1 MTGAVTGETTGK
13 KTGKE
18 TGEKGNMK
26 KYIFLDLDGTITES
40 AGAILSSAAY
50 ALKQLGI
57 EDDDPEKK
65 RAFIGPPLTVGFGEL
80 YGLSGETLTQ
90 AIKYYR
96 EFYVGGGYKDSPLYE
111 GIEENLLKLREEGR
125 ILMMVTSKPK
135 YIAQLV
141 ADHHKMERYLSAVI
155 GPVEEK
161 TKAGKEDL
169 IETAAREVIRQIG
182 DEALTVS
189 DIYREAVMIGDR
201 KYDMEAAKKLG
212 LTAIGALYGYGTRE
226 ELQQAGADY
235 IVERPRDIS
244 TVLHAI
250 TD

>member
-1 MTGAVTGETTGK
+1 
-13 KTGKE
+13 
-18 TGEKGNMK
+18 MK

-50 ALKQLGI
+50 ALKTLGI

-80 YGLSGETLTQ
+80 YGLSGDTLTQ
-90 AIKYYR
+90 AIRLYR
-96 EFYVGGGYKDSPLYE
+96 EYYVGGGYKDAPLYE
-111 GIEENLLKLREEGR
+111 GIEETLLGLKDEGR

-141 ADHHKMERYLSAVI
+141 ADYHRMDRYLSAVI

-169 IETAAREVIRQIG
+169 IETAAKEVIRLLG
-182 DEALTVS
+182 DDMLTVS
-189 DIYREAVMIGDR
+189 DIYSEAVMVGDR

-226 ELQQAGADY
+226 ELLRAGADH
-235 IVERPRDIS
+235 IAEAPTDIARYCG
-244 TVLHAI
+244 HGFRG
-250 TD
+250 

>member
-1 MTGAVTGETTGK
+1 
-13 KTGKE
+13 
-18 TGEKGNMK
+18 MK

-50 ALKQLGI
+50 ALKKLGI
-57 EDDDPEKK
+57 EDEDPEKK

-80 YGLSGETLTQ
+80 YGLSGDQLAEGIRL
-90 AIKYYR
+90 YR
-96 EFYVGGGYKDSPLYE
+96 EFYVNGGYKDAPLYD
-111 GIEENLLKLREEGR
+111 GIEETLMKLRDEGR

-141 ADHHKMERYLSAVI
+141 ADYHGMERYLSAVI

-169 IETAAREVIRQIG
+169 IETAAREVIRMI
-182 DEALTVS
+182 EAEQTDVQDKRELLTVS
-189 DIYREAVMIGDR
+189 DIYRDAVMIGDR

-212 LTAIGALYGYGTRE
+212 LTAVGALYGYGTRE
-226 ELQQAGADY
+226 ELLQAGADH
-235 IVERPRDIS
+235 IAEKPKDI
-244 TVLHAI
+244 LRFC
-250 TD
+250 

>member
-1 MTGAVTGETTGK
+1 
-13 KTGKE
+13 
-18 TGEKGNMK
+18 MK

-50 ALKQLGI
+50 ALKTLGI

-80 YGLSGETLTQ
+80 YGLSGERL
-90 AIKYYR
+90 AEGIRLYR
-96 EFYVGGGYKDSPLYE
+96 EYYVNGGYKDAPLYD
-111 GIEENLLKLREEGR
+111 GIEETLMKLRDEGR

-141 ADHHKMERYLSAVI
+141 ADYHGMERYLSAVI

-169 IETAAREVIRQIG
+169 IETAAREVIRLLKTDIFSAQG
-182 DEALTVS
+182 NETVQGEDGNLTVS
-189 DIYREAVMIGDR
+189 DIYKDAVMIGDR
-201 KYDMEAAKKLG
+201 KYDMEAAKHLG

-226 ELQQAGADY
+226 ELLQAGADH
-235 IVERPRDIS
+235 IAETPKDIPAF
-244 TVLHAI
+244 L
-250 TD
+250 

>member
-1 MTGAVTGETTGK
+1 
-13 KTGKE
+13 
-18 TGEKGNMK
+18 MK

-50 ALKQLGI
+50 ALKKLGI
-57 EDDDPEKK
+57 EDEDPEKK

-80 YGLSGETLTQ
+80 YGLSGDQLAEGIRL
-90 AIKYYR
+90 YR
-96 EFYVGGGYKDSPLYE
+96 EFYVNGGYKDAPLYD
-111 GIEENLLKLREEGR
+111 GIEETLMKLRDEGR

-141 ADHHKMERYLSAVI
+141 ADYHGMERYLSAVI

-169 IETAAREVIRQIG
+169 IETAAREVIRMI
-182 DEALTVS
+182 EAEQTDVQDKRELLTVS
-189 DIYREAVMIGDR
+189 DIYRDAVMIGDR

-212 LTAIGALYGYGTRE
+212 LTAVGALYGYGTRE
-226 ELQQAGADY
+226 ELLQAGADH
-235 IVERPRDIS
+235 IAEKPEDI
-244 TVLHAI
+244 LRFC
-250 TD
+250 

>member
-1 MTGAVTGETTGK
+1 
-13 KTGKE
+13 
-18 TGEKGNMK
+18 MK

-50 ALKQLGI
+50 ALKKLGI
-57 EDDDPEKK
+57 EDEDPEKK

-80 YGLSGETLTQ
+80 YGLSGDQLAEGIRL
-90 AIKYYR
+90 YR
-96 EFYVGGGYKDSPLYE
+96 EFYVNGGYKDAPLYD
-111 GIEENLLKLREEGR
+111 GIEETLMKLRDEGR

-141 ADHHKMERYLSAVI
+141 ADYHGMERYLSAVI

-169 IETAAREVIRQIG
+169 IETAAREVIRMLEDQSAAPG
-182 DEALTVS
+182 EKTGESKAEQTAVSDDGKLLTVS
-189 DIYREAVMIGDR
+189 DIYRDAVMIGDR

-226 ELQQAGADY
+226 ELLQAGADF
-235 IVERPRDIS
+235 IAEKPKDI
-244 TVLHAI
+244 LRFC
-250 TD
+250 

>member
-1 MTGAVTGETTGK
+1 
-13 KTGKE
+13 
-18 TGEKGNMK
+18 MK

-50 ALKQLGI
+50 ALRTLGI
-57 EDDDPEKK
+57 EDEDPQKK

-80 YGLSGETLTQ
+80 YGLSGETLTE
-90 AIKYYR
+90 AIRLYR
-96 EFYVGGGYKDSPLYE
+96 EYYVGGGYKDSPLYDGVE
-111 GIEENLLKLREEGR
+111 DALLQLCGEGR

-141 ADHHKMERYLSAVI
+141 ADHHGMERYLSAVI

-161 TKAGKEDL
+161 VKAGKEDL
-169 IETAAREVIRQIG
+169 IETAAKEVIRQLG
-182 DEALTVS
+182 DDTLSVS
-189 DIYREAVMIGDR
+189 DIYRDAVMIGDR
-201 KYDMEAAKKLG
+201 KYDMEAAKHLG

-235 IVERPRDIS
+235 IAETPGEIPGFLALEDQE
-244 TVLHAI
+244 
-250 TD
+250 